1 MKASKENKEK
11 KRTANRVTVKSG
23 NGRRQLL
30 PALIA
35 VGGACGMMAG
45 PASALELGE
54 LKINSALGQPLRASI
69 AYALNPHEELYDF
82 CVYLRPSLAANGL
95 PVLSR
100 ASVSIADGAILLTGS
115 RAIREPLLTMQVS
128 IDCPYTAHISREYTL
143 MINPPTPVIREGPIV
158 VEPPA
163 ATESRAATAAA
174 QAPRPRPPV
183 EPRVNLELSPISENS
198 RYLVQRGDSLSD
210 IASRISNRSIALW
223 PAVDHIFAVNPNAF
237 MDGDMNRLKAGS
249 WLDIPD
255 LSIAVPEPT
264 IAETVSMVASAPAS
278 EARDFTAYTGYEAPA
293 VAEEPPVIEDEAPAP
308 AVTQAFETEEPLVS
322 EFDASETDFDTLQP
336 GDVVVG
342 DDMSFVSPIGTEAD
356 GAAWIDIPDTE
367 IDEPAAQQVP
377 IVEPA
382 IQPVPVVSTG
392 QGNETAGKTSG
403 SWSWFVW
410 LGGTGLA
417 LILGL
422 LLFGQRFRDRFG
434 SVAVGVASE
443 PLPNRRET
451 DAGAQVAEAVEDDDL
466 EVPDASLHSA
476 SLTLDADFGDGSG
489 LRDTADMDVAQD
501 FGFSASTTFEE
512 ELDMEIPE
520 GADAEESPEPT
531 EMIPTIQHANSILES
546 EVLPS
551 EDDDYDMSMIVDVT
565 KQDVVESDA
574 TEKDLQAVQ
583 IETASESKPDDLTLT
598 QDTDYK
604 ILEQDYEDEFS
615 ATQILNAEIEK
626 AAAELADRMDIDA
639 TGEVIARLPE
649 NMDAVNDDINDSS
662 VNAEV
667 TAELPAADDEV
678 TAEMTVSDD
687 DVTVGLEIESS
698 EVDTKRKKKAS

>member
-1 MKASKENKEK
+1 
-11 KRTANRVTVKSG
+11 
-23 NGRRQLL
+23 
-30 PALIA
+30 
-35 VGGACGMMAG
+35 MMAG

-342 DDMSFVSPIGTEAD
+342 DDIPFVSPIGSEAD
-356 GAAWIDIPDTE
+356 AAAWIDIPDTE
-367 IDEPAAQQVP
+367 ILEPAV
-377 IVEPA
+377 
-382 IQPVPVVSTG
+382 QPVPVVSTG

-451 DAGAQVAEAVEDDDL
+451 DAGAQILEAVEDDDF
-466 EVPDASLHSA
+466 EVPDASPHSA

-489 LRDTADMDVAQD
+489 LQDTADMDVAQD
-501 FGFSASTTFEE
+501 FGFSASATFEE
-512 ELDMEIPE
+512 EPDMEIPE
-520 GADAEESPEPT
+520 GADAEESPDST
-531 EMIPTIQHANSILES
+531 EMIPTMQRDPSILES

-551 EDDDYDMSMIVDVT
+551 DDYDMSIIVDVT
-565 KQDVVESDA
+565 KQDIVESDA

-583 IETASESKPDDLTLT
+583 VEAEIELQPDDLTLN
-598 QDTDYK
+598 QDADYK
-604 ILEQDYEDEFS
+604 VLEQDYEDEFT
-615 ATQILNAEIEK
+615 ATQVLNAEIEK

-639 TGEVIARLPE
+639 TGEMIARLPE

-667 TAELPAADDEV
+667 TAELPGADDEV
-678 TAEMTVSDD
+678 TAEITTSDD
-687 DVTVGLEIESS
+687 DITVGLEIEPS
-698 EVDTKRKKKAS
+698 EIDTKRKKKAS